1 MPESSEAG
9 PSSGESSSQRAIS
22 RRRSSSTRSVRSR
35 PPQTR
40 APSSFS
46 QRSDASNISS
56 GIQQLSWTAGDCFD
70 YVDDDARISAFL
82 HCPICL
88 GPFLEPYAS
97 SVCSHTFCKQC
108 ITTALSIQR
117 QAEDDTDLLAAPTSK
132 RCPTCRTTLDLSDFQ
147 PTALLIKN
155 MVDALRVRCPNKH
168 KGCDY
173 ECERHLLRGHVASD
187 CAFEY
192 VDQNLTEGKRCGC
205 SAKVMRKDWATH
217 GLSCPKRKV
226 ACPSCD
232 TLFCFDELEKHSQTC
247 SPEPVVCEFCRLVT
261 IKSRLTL
268 HITNDCEEAPVLCP
282 HSAFGC
288 SWIGP
293 RRRLTRHADTASKS
307 TEQTHLEDQCRF
319 EPLKAFFDIFSQH
332 VNSLKE
338 ENTVLK
344 AHLDDLQSRQLGQA
358 RRVDD
363 CVHSLGSWYRSAGEL
378 RSVGLE
384 QRASGSQIG
393 VDGEWDEFPLDS
405 QNWERSLSQQS
416 FGARQSRA
424 QSASGIPSMDLAT
437 WARRQYSDLSSS
449 DLLDQA
455 NAASRLPSQRVSS
468 SHPSVIMDDGMYQHS
483 SPRYLAP
490 PAASRSMPSTTSSRL
505 ASHTPSPS
513 RERMSYLGGTETS
526 ASATTRRSATSTSM
540 LTPLEASSA
549 GTSALS
555 PLGYTFPAGPLPDS
569 DRDAVDRSNL
579 DAAISSLTASV
590 AGLSSGLSS
599 LDKRT
604 DEGHIAAVKAGFDAG
619 RVQEEVASLR
629 HGLHAVRMQIHQILM
644 QQQRHALF
652 SSPSSMAG
660 LSPTAAAAGG
670 AAGTATTDATAGP
683 SHLIPPAAGL
693 PMLSPPLLRRWAGLE
708 HTKL

>member
-1 MPESSEAG
+1 
-9 PSSGESSSQRAIS
+9 
-22 RRRSSSTRSVRSR
+22 
-35 PPQTR
+35 
-40 APSSFS
+40 
-46 QRSDASNISS
+46 
-56 GIQQLSWTAGDCFD
+56 
-70 YVDDDARISAFL
+70 
-82 HCPICL
+82 
-88 GPFLEPYAS
+88 
-97 SVCSHTFCKQC
+97 
-108 ITTALSIQR
+108 
-117 QAEDDTDLLAAPTSK
+117 
-132 RCPTCRTTLDLSDFQ
+132 
-147 PTALLIKN
+147 
-155 MVDALRVRCPNKH
+155 MVDTLRVRCPNKQ

-173 ECERHLLRGHVASD
+173 ECERHLLRGHVASE

-192 VDQNLTEGKRCGC
+192 VDQDLTEGKRCGC
-205 SAKVMRKDWATH
+205 SARVMRKDWASH

-226 ACPSCD
+226 TCPTCD
-232 TLFCFDELEKHSQTC
+232 TTLSFDELEDHSQTC
-247 SPEPVVCEFCRLVT
+247 SPEPAVCEFCELST

-268 HITNDCEEAPVLCP
+268 HVASDCEQAPVLCP

-288 SWIGP
+288 GWVGP
-293 RRRLTRHADTASKS
+293 RRRLTRQADTASKS
-307 TEQTHLEDQCRF
+307 TELTHLEDECRF

-338 ENTVLK
+338 ENSVLK
-344 AHLDDLQSRQLGQA
+344 ARLDDFQTRQLGQA

-384 QRASGSQIG
+384 QRARGSQMG

-416 FGARQSRA
+416 LAARQSRA

-449 DLLDQA
+449 DLLEQA
-455 NAASRLPSQRVSS
+455 NAASRLPSQRASS
-468 SHPSVIMDDGMYQHS
+468 SYPSVVMDDAMFQHS

-490 PAASRSMPSTTSSRL
+490 PAAAPRSMPSTSSNRL
-505 ASHTPSPS
+505 ATHTPSPS
-513 RERMSYLGGTETS
+513 RESMSYLGSAETS
-526 ASATTRRSATSTSM
+526 ASATTGRSATSTSM
-540 LTPLEASSA
+540 TTRLEASSS

-555 PLGYTFPAGPLPDS
+555 PLAYGFPPGPLPDA
-569 DRDAVDRSNL
+569 DRDGVDRSSL

-604 DEGHIAAVKAGFDAG
+604 EEGHIAAVKAGFDAG

-652 SSPSSMAG
+652 SSPSSMAA
-660 LSPTAAAAGG
+660 LSPTAPGAMGG
-670 AAGTATTDATAGP
+670 TPADATAGP
-683 SHLIPPAAGL
+683 NYMMTPAGAGAAGL